1 MPERPNFYL
10 LLELDPSVDDWSVIE
25 QRILEQ
31 KRVWSRDRSM
41 GNPKA
46 RRRAESSLALVQEIE
61 SVLKD
66 PETRRQEAKE
76 ALREQQKARQ
86 EQMREFD
93 QAIAVLK
100 TGDFCGED
108 QINRLAQRFAGT
120 FSADEI
126 RKHLQAAGVPIEGGP
141 GTSRKTRPVKE
152 QIDKVTASNI
162 RQNLDQLGYST
173 LYEFLD
179 LKPQSSPQALCDRAE
194 EIYRENQ
201 RLGRTDAEAS
211 ARNALTGICRS
222 LFQSDRE
229 KAKYDNY
236 LAIAAMEGLKHNI
249 ELAASDGF
257 LTRKELD
264 TLVQQ
269 AQERGVSADDARA
282 FIEAYAAG
290 RKWGVQSDGS
300 DLPSEALKLCGFC
313 STLASA
319 DASRCVN
326 CGEPLEM
333 DCPRCGA
340 KTPTRNA
347 ACASCGC
354 RTGDAPLIQ
363 GLLKEGERLTL
374 EGEFVAALR
383 SFDKAL
389 LYWPDWRPAV
399 ESRRRAEEKR
409 SAREAEL
416 AAIETFLLERR
427 LLAAGSAL
435 ERFRRDHGAAGLEDL
450 ERRAREGIAR
460 AEATFQQGEQRRR
473 AGDYEGALDRYDEA
487 LSICADFEPVH
498 RILAANPSLRIAEV
512 DDLEAMAGDGEMI
525 LRWSPPPGCR
535 AVEVWRQNG
544 APPERAGFGSAVVVA
559 GNSVHDAGLV
569 NGQIYG
575 YRIVAVFPD
584 PARPGGERRTAGRT
598 IVATPIS
605 PPRPVLDLRAS
616 RNGKV
621 VLLSWTPVEGASV
634 QIRQTPRAPEHA
646 PGLILP
652 ASQADRFGS
661 LVPNSSANGA
671 QVTLSGQGRT
681 FFIPLSVSKTT
692 AVAGRAVEVTS
703 LDPVRR
709 LSARR
714 SGSTSLV
721 LTWDWPSGT
730 DEVTVAWA
738 HDRHPEDPS
747 QGNGGRARVTHR
759 EYDRT
764 GCWMLPHAER
774 RPHYFSVFAK
784 ASDADLWAPAA
795 RVVESMGQ
803 GLNVSYQVVVKK
815 ALLRRTIEEAWI
827 ELTCGNG
834 DGTELPALVIV
845 GKAHAVPLSPKDGEV
860 LAETPSLRFDQGR
873 ARLPI
878 PERCWSGRP
887 YVKLFFRDAEAAR
900 EIRLLPAEKER
911 LRLA

>member
-1 MPERPNFYL
+1 MAERPNFYL
-10 LLELDPSVDDWSVIE
+10 VLELDPKVDEWSMIE
-25 QRILEQ
+25 QRILE
-31 KRVWSRDRSM
+31 KRRAWSKDRSQ
-41 GNPKA
+41 GNPSA
-46 RRRAESSLALVQEIE
+46 RRRAEAGLAFLPEME
-61 SVLKD
+61 AVLRN
-66 PETRRQEAKE
+66 PETRRQEARE
-76 ALREQQKARQ
+76 ALRQQ
-86 EQMREFD
+86 EQKKRERLKD
-93 QAIAVLK
+93 MDDAANLLK
-100 TGDFCGED
+100 TGGSCGEE
-108 QINRLAQRFAGT
+108 QVNKLAERFAGT
-120 FSADEI
+120 FSVDEI
-126 RKHLQAAGVPIEGGP
+126 RTRLHAAGVQIEGP
-141 GTSRKTRPVKE
+141 GTVRKPRSAKE
-152 QIDKVTASNI
+152 QIEKVTASSI
-162 RQNLDQLGYST
+162 RQNLDHLGLAT
-173 LYEFLD
+173 LYEFLE

-201 RLGRTDAEAS
+201 RLGKTDAASS
-211 ARNALTGICRS
+211 ARNALAGICKS
-222 LFQSDRE
+222 LFQNDHE
-229 KAKYDNY
+229 KARYDNY

-257 LTRKELD
+257 LTRKEMD
-264 TLVQQ
+264 ALVQQ
-269 AQERGVSADDARA
+269 ARDRGVSAEDARA
-282 FIEAYAAG
+282 FIEDLAAT
-290 RKWGVQSDGS
+290 RRWGIQTDGG

-313 STLASA
+313 STLAPAAS
-319 DASRCVN
+319 SRCAA

-340 KTPTRNA
+340 QNPTQNT

-354 RTGDAPLIQ
+354 RTGDAPLVQ

-374 EGEFVAALR
+374 EGDFVAALR

-399 ESRRRAEEKR
+399 EARHRAEEKR
-409 SAREAEL
+409 GAREAEV
-416 AAIETFLLERR
+416 AVIETFLRERK
-427 LLAAGSAL
+427 LITAGSAL
-435 ERFRRDHGAAGLEDL
+435 ERFRRTHGEAGLEDL
-450 ERRAREGIAR
+450 ERRAREGIAK
-460 AEATFQQGEQRRR
+460 AEAAFQQGEQRRR

-487 LSICADFEPVH
+487 LSICTDFEPVH
-498 RILAANPSLRIAEV
+498 RVLAANPSLRITEV
-512 DDLEAMAGDGEMI
+512 DDLEVMAGDGEMI

-535 AVEVWRQNG
+535 TVEVWRQNG
-544 APPERAGFGSAVVVA
+544 APPERAGLGTAVVVA

-598 IVATPIS
+598 VVATPIS
-605 PPRPVLDLRAS
+605 PPRPVLDLHAS

-634 QIRQTPRAPEHA
+634 QIRQTSRAPEHA

-652 ASQADRFGS
+652 ASQADRFGT
-661 LVPNSSANGA
+661 LVPNSSINAA
-671 QVTLSGQGRT
+671 QVTLSSQGRT
-681 FFIPLSVSKTT
+681 FFIPLSVSNAT

-709 LSARR
+709 LAARR
-714 SGSTSLV
+714 SGSSLV
-721 LTWDWPSGT
+721 LTWNWPSGT

-747 QGNGGRARVTHR
+747 QGNGSRARVTHR
-759 EYDRT
+759 EYDRA

-784 ASDADLWAPAA
+784 APGADLWAPAA

-803 GLNVSYQVVVKK
+803 SLSVSYQVVVRK

-845 GKAHAVPLSPKDGEV
+845 GKAHGVPLSPKDGEV